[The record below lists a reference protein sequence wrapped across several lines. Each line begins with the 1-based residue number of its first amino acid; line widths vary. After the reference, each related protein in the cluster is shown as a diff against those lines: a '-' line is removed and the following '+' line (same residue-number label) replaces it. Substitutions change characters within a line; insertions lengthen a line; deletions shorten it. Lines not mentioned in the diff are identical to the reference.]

1 MGIDRVKQI
10 EIFSAF
16 VLDFHKMKNVV
27 AQMVISSNEMDIKR
41 VEMMCGYIADIIH
54 NSNNAEDILTKI
66 ESVEANERLNKLL
79 NVVKAMILKE
89 KDLFYMHVVENY
101 KLLDQLIELNHLKR
115 NVDEIFSENVISSD
129 AKVPINEDDLNFLN
143 WIAKLSVENR
153 KEMEEAE
160 RTFKRLEIRDRI
172 RSLYFKNA
180 FYFEQVFSNADVD
193 IQRKILMMIRD
204 FHDVSEPSEDQVE
217 ALQNL
222 EDISILSDINALAI
236 KSKSNVSDHQ
246 AFDAFCKILKKNT
259 NKKLI
264 NKILREN
271 LIMTSMFKTNSS
283 TLGENYALRKMFISA
298 RYPYNKVIIQRYMQ
312 LLEKNE
318 AEMAL
323 IFKFLKKDF
332 EFNKTYEKYVKSE
345 ETSEFKKL
353 ALKIVQQLVEDDMSD
368 GTLESLTFVVES
380 FIMMDKHDT
389 DILTQKD
396 VFIML
401 EQIYYYCV
409 RNRLFTKEL
418 PLIKMLD
425 NFRHARIESELK
437 DKKSL
442 YALEDKTVLYGV
454 TPSDLWY
461 DINRFIV
468 TFDFSFIKKIYL
480 KYDEINFFIFEVG
493 EPFMIFGKNQP
504 RPNFDKLEPG
514 EILIICAD
522 VDKANYELYFYG
534 LYNRIARAF
543 IADRIMVQA
552 PNVITS
558 LFKKKVTPGIEKE
571 HEIRLR
577 KIIVG
582 ILTMQILSL
591 MPQPEFSYIYSKK
604 IRPLLDELLANQIT
618 NQEFKAFVT
627 IQDLTYQF
635 FDLEDKSVVG
645 ILINQFNKFGLEAG
659 LDELMMHA
667 KAFFDTFSLVHT
679 KQQS

>member
-27 AQMVISSNEMDIKR
+27 SQMVISSNDLDIKR

-54 NSNNAEDILTKI
+54 NSSNAEDILTKI
-66 ESVEANERLNKLL
+66 ESIDANERLVKLL
-79 NVVKAMILKE
+79 NVVRAMILKE
-89 KDLFYMHVVENY
+89 KDLFYIHVVENY

-115 NVDEIFSENVISSD
+115 NVDEIFSENVITSD
-129 AKVPINEDDLNFLN
+129 SKVSISDDDLNFLN

-160 RTFKRLEIRDRI
+160 RIFKRLEIRDRI
-172 RSLYFKNA
+172 RSLYCKNA

-193 IQRKILMMIRD
+193 IQRKILTMIRD
-204 FHDVSEPSEDQVE
+204 YHDVTEPSEEQIE
-217 ALQNL
+217 ALENL

-345 ETSEFKKL
+345 ETSEFKKI
-353 ALKIVQQLVEDDMSD
+353 ALKIIQQLVEDDMSD

-380 FIMMDKHDT
+380 FIMMDKHDN

-409 RNRLFTKEL
+409 RNRLFFKKL
-418 PLIKMLD
+418 QLIEMLD

-437 DKKSL
+437 DKRSL
-442 YALEDKTVLYGV
+442 YYVEDKTVLYGV
-454 TPSDLWY
+454 TPTDIWY
-461 DINRFIV
+461 DINRFIL
-468 TFDFSFIKKIYL
+468 TYDLSFVKKIYL
-480 KYDEINFFIFEVG
+480 KYDEINYFVFEVG
-493 EPFMIFGKNQP
+493 NPFMIFGKNQP

-514 EILIICAD
+514 EFVIICAD

-534 LYNRIARAF
+534 LYNRIARALF
-543 IADRIMVQA
+543 SDKIVIQQ
-552 PNVITS
+552 PNVVAT
-558 LFKKKVTPGIEKE
+558 LFKKKTTPGIEKE

-577 KIIVG
+577 KIILG
-582 ILTMQILSL
+582 IITMQILSF
-591 MPQPEFSYIYSKK
+591 MPQNEFAYIFSKK
-604 IRPLLDELLANQIT
+604 IRTLLDELLSNQVS
-618 NQEFKAFVT
+618 NQEFKDFVT
-627 IQDLTYQF
+627 INDITCRY
-635 FDLEDKSVVG
+635 FDLEDKSQVG
-645 ILINQFNKFGLEAG
+645 ILINQFSKLGLEPNSEDIMV
-659 LDELMMHA
+659 LVRS
-667 KAFFDTFSLVHT
+667 FFEIFSLLYP
-679 KQQS
+679 KQMT